1 MDDARDIKGG
11 LRATVVGAVA
21 NIVLAIVKF
30 IFGMIG
36 NSSALIADAIHSL
49 SDLVTDLVVYFSLKI
64 SAQKPDEDHPYGHGR
79 AETIGSAI
87 IGVAVLLVGIGI
99 AWKVLGIVLSGTIPR
114 PEMVAIWAAIASII
128 GKEALFHYTKWE
140 GERIRSESVIANAWH
155 HRTDAISSV
164 AVVFG
169 IAGASMGY
177 PLMDPLAAVVVAVM
191 IAKAGWDISSEAVHN
206 LMDTGVSQEELERME
221 LIVNKANGVIDHHAL
236 KTRMVG
242 SDTFVDI
249 HIQVSPRISVSEAH
263 NIAEA
268 VRRELRENIDHVTD
282 ALVHIDAEND
292 LDGRHYK
299 VDREPI
305 EEMIRDTVSDFKGV
319 DLDGEIVLHFLL
331 RSVCADVTIKLNEK
345 LTIIKAKAVAEELGK
360 KILENDAITEVMIHH
375 NLGDVVREGSIET
388 G

>member
-1 MDDARDIKGG
+1 MENARDIKGG

-64 SAQKPDEDHPYGHGR
+64 SAQKPDKGHPYGHGR

-87 IGVAVLLVGIGI
+87 IGAVVLFVGIGI

-114 PEMVAIWAAIASII
+114 PEMIAIWAAIASIVA
-128 GKEALFHYTKWE
+128 KEALYHYTKWE
-140 GERIRSESVIANAWH
+140 GEKIRSESIIANAWH
-155 HRTDAISSV
+155 HRSDAISSV

-191 IAKAGWDISSEAVHN
+191 IAKAGWDISTEAVQK
-206 LMDTGVSQEELERME
+206 LMDTGVSQEEIERME
-221 LIVNKANGVIDHHAL
+221 GIVSQASGVIDHHAL

-263 NIAEA
+263 NIAES
-268 VRRELRENIDHVTD
+268 VRRKLREDIDHVTD

-299 VDREPI
+299 IDRKQV
-305 EEMIRDTVSDFKGV
+305 EEMIKKTVTEYDGI
-319 DLDGEIVLHFLL
+319 DLDGEIVLHFLFK
-331 RSVCADVTIKLNEK
+331 SVCADVTVKLDDNR
-345 LTIIKAKAVAEELGK
+345 TIFDGKRIAEGLGN
-360 KILENDAITEVMIHH
+360 KILENNIITEVVIHH
-375 NLGDVVREGSIET
+375 NLGDIFKEEKNRT
-388 G
+388 